1 MDNYIKRF
9 KNTGTLMSLV
19 GLVGLLL
26 LQFGIKIDLDW
37 LNATANLI
45 CSILVILGVCNNP
58 ETVGV
63 DLPQKQDNKEE

>member
-1 MDNYIKRF
+1 MNNYVKRF

-19 GLVGLLL
+19 GLIGLLL

-37 LNATANLI
+37 LNATANLV

-63 DLPQKQDNKEE
+63 DLPQKENKKQE